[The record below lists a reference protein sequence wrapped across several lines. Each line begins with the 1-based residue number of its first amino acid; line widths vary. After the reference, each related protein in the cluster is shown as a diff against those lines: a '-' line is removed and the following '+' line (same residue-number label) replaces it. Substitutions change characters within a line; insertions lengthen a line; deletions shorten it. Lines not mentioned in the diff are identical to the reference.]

1 MGWKTSKILVRLR
14 SDRLRFPIA
23 LAVGVALWGLSL
35 PPYGYGILA
44 VPAFIAILYVLPG
57 ERPGRVAAIGWAGG
71 LAWQFVTLWWLIP
84 TLVRYGNIAEPLAL
98 ALVLGMCAVLGL
110 YMAGFLGTLAL
121 VVKRWGVG
129 GLLVAPFLWVLWEW
143 LQGHLFTGFPWW
155 GPGYALSLYPAF
167 LQLTSLFGVLG
178 LSFLAVLTAAA
189 VALWLRNRR
198 HPAALYGVP
207 AALVLLLGGFL
218 WGYRVSGRA
227 VTPPPKE
234 PVGYLQPQIPQNE
247 KWDEAFATKIMRRM
261 TDLSTAFKLYRL
273 KLLVWPESS
282 TPFDWDDSPAFRQ
295 RVFEIAGAIQA
306 PVLVGSVL
314 DDKGGY
320 ENGAILAMPSGRV
333 GGRYAKT
340 HLVPFGEYVPF
351 RHLLFFAKP
360 IVDTIG
366 DFTPGHSL
374 QPLETPAGRV
384 GVTICYEGIFPGLV
398 RTEVRKGAQ
407 LLVNMTNDAWYRGT
421 PGPVQ
426 HFLLERVRAVET
438 DRYLIRSAN
447 EGISGVVTPRG
458 NLQAATTPGRA
469 ASFWGLVEAR
479 NTKTL
484 WTRIGDGWLFV
495 PLLVSLYFLVTALVP
510 DRARLEKQA

>member
-1 MGWKTSKILVRLR
+1 MGSKTAEILVRLR

-44 VPAFIAILYVLPG
+44 VPAFIAVLYALPG
-57 ERPGRVAAIGWAGG
+57 EKPGRAAAIGWAGG
-71 LAWQFVTLWWLIP
+71 SAWHFATLWWLIP
-84 TLVRYGNIAEPLAL
+84 TMVRYGNIAEPLAL

-121 VVKRWGVG
+121 VIKRWGLG
-129 GLLVAPFLWVLWEW
+129 GLLVAPCLWVLWEW

-155 GPGYALSLYPAF
+155 GPGYAISLYPAF
-167 LQLTSLFGVLG
+167 LQFTRLFGVLG
-178 LSFLAVLTAAA
+178 LSFLVLLSAAA
-189 VALWLRNRR
+189 VALWLRERH
-198 HPAALYGVP
+198 HPAVLYAVP
-207 AALVLLLGGFL
+207 ATLVLLVGVFF
-218 WGYRVSGRA
+218 WGYRMSSRSIA
-227 VTPPPKE
+227 PLPKE
-234 PVGYLQPQIPQNE
+234 AVGYIQPQIPQNE
-247 KWDEAFATKIMRRM
+247 KWDQAFATRIMTRM
-261 TDLSTAFKLYRL
+261 TDLSVAFKHYKL
-273 KLLVWPESS
+273 KLLLWPESS
-282 TPFDWDDSPAFRQ
+282 TPFDWDDNPAFRSKVAQ
-295 RVFEIAGAIQA
+295 IAKTIQA
-306 PVLVGSVL
+306 PILLGSVL
-314 DDKGGY
+314 DGRNGY
-320 ENGAILAMPSGRV
+320 QNGAILALPSGQV

-351 RHLLFFAKP
+351 RNLLFFAKP

-366 DFTPGHSL
+366 DFTPGDSL
-374 QPLETPAGRV
+374 EPVETPAGRV

-426 HFLLERVRAVET
+426 HFLIERVRAVET

-447 EGISGVVTPRG
+447 EGVSGVVTPRG
-458 NLQAATTPGRA
+458 NLQAATTPGHA

-479 NTKTL
+479 DTRTL
-484 WTRIGDGWLFV
+484 WTRMGDGWLYL
-495 PLLVSLYFLVTALVP
+495 PLLVSLFFFITAIMP
-510 DRARLEKQA
+510 GRSKAMG